1 MSKKSSTECF
11 HISSLSDC
19 NLSEESGNIS
29 LPEKSRNYTQLMI
42 FLELYFQP
50 LYYGSADGEWS
61 LVMNFFF
68 YRECLDLERKREK
81 IPLVD
86 QLPII
91 YTGGGGRWGERE
103 NGKYFTFSRLKLS
116 HRDRA
121 LSFIM
126 ILSDPTISLSLSL
139 SL

>member
-1 MSKKSSTECF
+1 MSKKSFIECF

-50 LYYGSADGEWS
+50 LYYGEWS
-61 LVMNFFF
+61 LVMNF
-68 YRECLDLERKREK
+68 LLEGIFRSGNKNEQNS
-81 IPLVD
+81 PGH

-91 YTGGGGRWGERE
+91 YTAGGGRGGDE
-103 NGKYFTFSRLKLS
+103 KYCK
-116 HRDRA
+116 
-121 LSFIM
+121 
-126 ILSDPTISLSLSL
+126 
-139 SL
+139 